1 MPLQRLE
8 VRATGG
14 GILGQSSYSMDTS
27 TVIENLSCPWLV
39 ERSPRGDR
47 QREIIARELG
57 KQEQEERELD
67 Y

>member
-1 MPLQRLE
+1 
-8 VRATGG
+8 
-14 GILGQSSYSMDTS
+14 MDTS